1 MAPPWHDLMRRQI
14 KEAGM
19 ATSVGFI
26 GVGNM
31 GNPMASNVLKA
42 GFPMT
47 VYDRSPQAMEN
58 LLQAGAHPAAS
69 AREVAEAAEIVL
81 TSLPASPDV
90 EAVYLEPGGLV
101 ESAKPG
107 TILIDLS
114 SVFPST
120 PRKIEPQAMARGVH
134 FLEAPVSGG
143 VTGARA
149 ATLAIMV
156 GGNPEVLTRAQPVL
170 RAIGPNIFHVGA
182 VGAGN
187 TVKAINNMMAS
198 VNALAMMEGLA
209 LGVKAGLDP
218 MTIYEVV
225 KASSGGSKALERIP
239 TSLIPRRFEPG
250 FKVQLMNKD
259 LETFNTIAKALH
271 VPVSFAN
278 VAQQYQQMAIAAGLA
293 EQDTS
298 VVMTLIE
305 RLAAVEVSRPEQPV
319 SPPPAPAR

>member
-1 MAPPWHDLMRRQI
+1 MA
-14 KEAGM
+14 A
-19 ATSVGFI
+19 SVGFI

-31 GNPMASNVLKA
+31 GNPMAGNVLKA

-47 VYDRSPQAMEN
+47 VFDTNPVAMSN
-58 LLQAGAHPAAS
+58 LVQAGAQKAAS
-69 AREVAEAAEIVL
+69 AAEVVERSEIVL

-90 EAVYLEPGGLV
+90 EATYLEPGGLIDR
-101 ESAKPG
+101 ARPD

-114 SVFPST
+114 SVLPST
-120 PRKIEPQAMARGVH
+120 PRKIEPRARARGVH

-143 VTGARA
+143 VSGARA

-156 GGNPEVLTRAQPVL
+156 GGDPQILERARPVL
-170 RAIGPNIFHVGA
+170 RAIGPNIYSVGP

-187 TVKAINNMMAS
+187 TVKAINNMMAC
-198 VNALAMMEGLA
+198 VNALAMMEGVA

-239 TSLIPRRFEPG
+239 NSIIPRKFEPG

-259 LETFNTIAKALH
+259 LETFNTIAKELH
-271 VPVSFAN
+271 VPVSFSN
-278 VAQQYQQMAIAAGLA
+278 VAQRYQQAAMAAGLA
-293 EQDTS
+293 DHDTS
-298 VVMTLIE
+298 VVMTIIE
-305 RLAAVEVSRPEQPV
+305 RLAAMKVSGTGE
-319 SPPPAPAR
+319 

>member
-1 MAPPWHDLMRRQI
+1 
-14 KEAGM
+14 M

-31 GNPMASNVLKA
+31 GNPMAANVLKA

-47 VYDRSPQAMEN
+47 VFDRHAPAMEN
-58 LLQAGAHPAAS
+58 LVQAGARRAAS
-69 AREVAEAAEIVL
+69 AQEVVASGEIVL
-81 TSLPASPDV
+81 TCLPASPDV
-90 EAVYLEPGGLV
+90 EAAYLEPGGLV
-101 ESAKPG
+101 ERARPG
-107 TILIDLS
+107 TILVDLS
-114 SVFPST
+114 SVLPST
-120 PRKIEPQAMARGVH
+120 PRKIEPRARERGVH

-156 GGNPEVLTRAQPVL
+156 GGDAEVLGRARPVL
-170 RAIGPNIFHVGA
+170 RAIGPNIYHVGP

-187 TVKAINNMMAS
+187 TVKAINNMMAC
-198 VNALAMMEGLA
+198 VNSLAMMEGVA

-239 TSLIPRRFEPG
+239 AAIVPRNFAPG
-250 FKVQLMNKD
+250 FKVRLMNKD
-259 LETFNTIAKALH
+259 LETFNTIAKELH

-278 VAQQYQQMAIAAGLA
+278 VAQRYQQAAMAAGLA
-293 EQDTS
+293 DQDTS
-298 VVMTLIE
+298 VVMTIIE
-305 RLAAVEVSRPEQPV
+305 KLAAVEVPR
-319 SPPPAPAR
+319 AGA

>member
-1 MAPPWHDLMRRQI
+1 
-14 KEAGM
+14 M

-31 GNPMASNVLKA
+31 GNPMAANVLKA

-47 VYDRSPQAMEN
+47 VFDRHAPAMEN
-58 LLQAGAHPAAS
+58 LVQAGARRAAS
-69 AREVAEAAEIVL
+69 AREVVESGEIVL
-81 TSLPASPDV
+81 TCLPASPDV
-90 EAVYLEPGGLV
+90 EAAYLEPGGLV
-101 ESAKPG
+101 ERARPG
-107 TILIDLS
+107 TILVDLS
-114 SVFPST
+114 SVLPST
-120 PRKIEPQAMARGVH
+120 PRKIEPRARERGVH

-156 GGNPEVLTRAQPVL
+156 GGDAEVLGRARPVL
-170 RAIGPNIFHVGA
+170 RAIGPNIYHVGP

-187 TVKAINNMMAS
+187 TVKAINNMMAC
-198 VNALAMMEGLA
+198 VNSLAMMEGVA

-239 TSLIPRRFEPG
+239 AAIVPRNFAPG
-250 FKVQLMNKD
+250 FKVRLMNKD
-259 LETFNTIAKALH
+259 LETFNTIAKELH

-278 VAQQYQQMAIAAGLA
+278 VAQRYQQAAMAAGLA
-293 EQDTS
+293 DQDTS
-298 VVMTLIE
+298 VVMTIIE
-305 RLAAVEVSRPEQPV
+305 KLAAVEVPR
-319 SPPPAPAR
+319 AGA

>member
-1 MAPPWHDLMRRQI
+1 MPRQI
-14 KEAGM
+14 EEAGM

-42 GFPMT
+42 GFPLI
-47 VYDRSPQAMEN
+47 VYDRNPQAMEN
-58 LLQAGAHPAAS
+58 LLQAGARRAAS
-69 AREVAEAAEIVL
+69 GREVVEGAEIVL

-90 EAVYLEPGGLV
+90 EAVYLESGGLV

-107 TILIDLS
+107 MILIDLS
-114 SVFPST
+114 SVLPST
-120 PRKIEPQAMARGVH
+120 PRKIEPRAHARSVH

-143 VTGARA
+143 VSGARA

-156 GGNPEVLTRAQPVL
+156 GGDPETLARAQPVL
-170 RAIGPNIFHVGA
+170 RAIGPNIFHVGP

-198 VNALAMMEGLA
+198 VNALAMMEGVA

-239 TSLIPRRFEPG
+239 NSLIPRQFEPG

-259 LETFNTIAKALH
+259 LETFNTIAKELH

-298 VVMTLIE
+298 VVMTIIE
-305 RLAAVEVSRPEQPV
+305 RLAAVEVPRSEQPV

>member
-1 MAPPWHDLMRRQI
+1 MAL
-14 KEAGM
+14 
-19 ATSVGFI
+19 TVGFI

-31 GNPMASNVLKA
+31 GNPMAGNVLKA

-47 VYDRSPQAMEN
+47 VYDMNPKAMEN
-58 LLQAGAHPAAS
+58 LLQAGAKRAESAQEVVEAS
-69 AREVAEAAEIVL
+69 QIVL

-90 EAVYLEPGGLV
+90 EAAYLQPGGLV
-101 ESAKPG
+101 ERARPG

-114 SVFPST
+114 SVLPST
-120 PRKIEPQAMARGVH
+120 PRKIEPVARKRGVH

-143 VTGARA
+143 VSGAAA

-156 GGNPEVLTRAQPVL
+156 GGDAGALKQAEPVL
-170 RAIGPNIFHVGA
+170 RAMGPNIFHVGP

-187 TVKAINNMMAS
+187 TVKAINNMMAC
-198 VNALAMMEGLA
+198 VNSATMMEGFL

-239 TSLIPRRFEPG
+239 RALIPRNFEPG
-250 FKVQLMNKD
+250 FKVALMNKD
-259 LETFNTIAKALH
+259 LETFHTIAKELN
-271 VPVSFAN
+271 VPVTFSN
-278 VAQQYQQMAIAAGLA
+278 LAQHYQQAALAAGLG

-298 VVMTLIE
+298 VVFTIIE
-305 RLAAVEVSRPEQPV
+305 RLAGMK
-319 SPPPAPAR
+319 PPTPR